1 MKTSTYLLLLSSI
14 ISFGCKAQNWE
25 LVWQDEFTGSSLNEQ
40 KWIHEIGT
48 GSQNGLWGWGNGEL
62 QYYKPEN
69 TTVSNGT
76 LKITAQEEPN
86 GIVDPFQ
93 SWNILNYSSSRIK
106 TDGLFSF
113 KYGKVQARMK
123 TVDGQG
129 FWPAFWML
137 PSGGSWPCDG
147 EIDIMEQ
154 WGNDDDTNISTG
166 AAHVGIC
173 PYEPGAHVYSNFQQP
188 IDQGSYAD
196 QFHIYE
202 VRWYEN
208 FIQWYIDDVLVYEI
222 TPNSYSSQFNWPFND
237 NEWYLILNFAIT
249 SSGPN
254 SNTILPSFI
263 EVDWIRVYQE
273 NELSGCTNIN
283 ASNYNNLATFD
294 NGSCTYEVTFQV
306 DLSCSS
312 ISPNS
317 VNVTSAN
324 DNWSCNGGISLN
336 DTDQDGIWEGTSFM
350 QEGIFSYIYCGDNW
364 NYNEEIFAY
373 AQSSSDWSC
382 TPNTDYTNY
391 ANRQIN
397 INGPLTIYETWGSCE
412 PCASNGE
419 TFGCTDPTANN
430 YNHNATIENGS
441 CTYPPTTV
449 EFTVDMNGINQPSTD
464 YDNVVIN
471 GSWNGWNGWGVTLS
485 DQDSDGVFTGSLEI
499 DPGTSF
505 EYVVAVT
512 GLADNWSG
520 WGMQWGDGCNNVN
533 VAVTAGDAGT
543 VTPSLLTPGCTELI
557 GCMDANAL
565 NYIADATVQDYDQ
578 YGNLQCVYA
587 SCDDIPEYGCI
598 YEYGFGAF
606 TEFFNA
612 ANCSSYG
619 GIPCE
624 ETTTDIFGCTDEG
637 ATNFNIEAT
646 IDDGSCNFDCFPEWN
661 VIVTD
666 QNHSIF
672 INGTYLNS
680 DGELLDEGTLI
691 GVFYYNS
698 NGNFV
703 CAGYTSLENE
713 ATQISV
719 MGDDASTVEID
730 GLTNGDQFEYM
741 IWDKITCQEYAASAN
756 YSSGIDYYVSNGI
769 SFIDQISINNDINS
783 QEIELVQG
791 WSIFSTY
798 IQAYDPDLISVFNS
812 IAENIIIIK
821 DNLGSAYLPEWNFN
835 GIGNLTNGQGYQ
847 IKMLTQ
853 SNLNIDGELLLPEN
867 TNINLEVGW
876 NMIAYLR
883 TSPSSCNLVFNSLT
897 DNDQL
902 VIVKD
907 SDGNAYL
914 PEWNFNGIGLMISGK
929 GYQLKMYVPAT
940 FKYLSNSENY
950 E

>member
-1 MKTSTYLLLLSSI
+1 MKTSQYLVFILSF
-14 ISFGCKAQNWE
+14 ISFGSQAQNWE
-25 LVWQDEFTGSSLNEQ
+25 LIWQDEFDGSSLNEQ
-40 KWIHEIGT
+40 KWVHEIGT

-62 QYYKPEN
+62 QYYTPEN
-69 TTVSNGT
+69 TTISNGT

-93 SWNILNYSSSRIK
+93 TWNTLNYSSSRIK

-123 TVDGQG
+123 TVDGEG

-154 WGNDDDTNISTG
+154 WGNDDNTNISTG

-173 PYEPGAHVYSNFQQP
+173 PYESGGHMYSSFQEP
-188 IDQGSYAD
+188 INQGSYAD

-208 FIQWYIDDVLVYEI
+208 FIEWYIDDQLVYQV
-222 TPNSYSSQFNWPFND
+222 TPSSYSGFNWPFND
-237 NEWYLILNFAIT
+237 NEWYLIINFAIT

-263 EVDWIRVYQE
+263 EVDWVRVYQE
-273 NELSGCTNIN
+273 NELSGCTDLN
-283 ASNYNNLATFD
+283 ASNYNDLATID

-317 VNVTSAN
+317 VNVTSGN
-324 DNWSCNGGISLN
+324 DNWSCDGGISLS
-336 DTDQDGIWEGTSFM
+336 DTNGDGIWEGTSYM
-350 QEGIFSYIYCGDNW
+350 QEGVYSYIYCGDNW
-364 NYNEEIFAY
+364 TYNEEIFAY
-373 AQSSSDWSC
+373 AQSSGDWSC

-397 INGPLTIYETWGSCE
+397 INGPITVYETWGSCE
-412 PCASNGE
+412 TCTSNGE
-419 TFGCTDPTANN
+419 TFGCTDPAANN
-430 YNHNATIENGS
+430 YNQNATIENGS

-449 EFTVDMNGINQPSTD
+449 EFSVDMNGINQPSSN
-464 YDNVVIN
+464 YDNVVVN
-471 GSWNGWNGWGVTLS
+471 GSWNGWNGWGVILY
-485 DQDSDGVFTGSLEI
+485 DEDGDGVYNGSLEI

-512 GLADNWSG
+512 GVADDWSG
-520 WGMQWGDGCNNVN
+520 WGMQWGNGCNNVN
-533 VAVTAGDAGT
+533 GSVTVNNVGGT
-543 VTPSLLTPGCTELI
+543 TYTSLTPGCADVV

-565 NYIADATVQDYDQ
+565 NYIADATIQDYDQ
-578 YGNLQCVYA
+578 YGNLQCVYT

-598 YEYGFGAF
+598 YEHGFGAF

-612 ANCSSYG
+612 ADCSSYG

-624 ETTTDIFGCTDEG
+624 ETVTDISGCTDEN
-637 ATNFNIEAT
+637 ASNFNIDAT
-646 IDDGSCNFDCFPEWN
+646 IDNGSCNFDCFPEWN

-680 DGELLDEGTLI
+680 EGELLDEGSLI

-703 CAGYTSLENE
+703 CAGYTTLEND

-719 MGDDASTVEID
+719 MGDDASTEEID
-730 GLTNGDQFEYM
+730 GLTNGNQFEYM
-741 IWDKITCQEYAASAN
+741 IWDILTCQEYAASAN

-769 SFIDQISINNDINS
+769 SFIDQISVNNEINS
-783 QEIELVQG
+783 QEIDLVQG

-798 IQAYDPDLISVFNS
+798 IQANDPDIISVFNP
-812 IAENIIIIK
+812 IAENVIIIK

-847 IKMLTQ
+847 IKMLTE
-853 SNLNIDGELLLPEN
+853 SNLDIDGELLRPEN
-867 TNINLEVGW
+867 TTINLGVGW

-883 TSPSSCNLVFNSLT
+883 TSPSPCDLVFNSLT

-907 SDGNAYL
+907 SNGNAYL
-914 PEWNFNGIGLMISGK
+914 PEWNFNGIGLMLSGK
-929 GYQLKMYVPAT
+929 GYQVKMYVPAS
-940 FKYLSNSENY
+940 FNYLSNHENY